1 LDVEHHKQRLLQ
13 VEKSLAARLEKVH
26 EETPELADR
35 TMKDWGDLGKVDK
48 VKEEEFLKGEVAWE
62 TLREVRDALKR
73 IQKGTYGICIVDGEP
88 IDAMAYCRKHAEL
101 GEKPGRYST
110 ATM

>member
-1 LDVEHHKQRLLQ
+1 MDVEHYKQRLLQ

-35 TMKDWGDLGKVDK
+35 TPKDWGDLGKVDE
-48 VKEEEFLKGEVAWE
+48 VKDEEFLKGEVAWK

-73 IQKGTYGICIVDGEP
+73 IQKGTYGKCIVDGEP
-88 IDAMAYCRKHAEL
+88 IDEERLEAV
-101 GEKPGRYST
+101 PWT
-110 ATM
+110 P